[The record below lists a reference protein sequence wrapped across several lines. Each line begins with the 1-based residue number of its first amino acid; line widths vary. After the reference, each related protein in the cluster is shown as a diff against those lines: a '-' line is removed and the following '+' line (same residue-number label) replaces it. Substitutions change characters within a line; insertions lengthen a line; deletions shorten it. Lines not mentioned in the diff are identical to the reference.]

1 MVDKSRY
8 PEHNRVMI
16 RKAEQAL
23 SEWKDNSSR
32 KPLLL
37 KGVRQSGKTYLL
49 KKLFAPSFPASHYF
63 DLKMNSAANA
73 VFSSGDL
80 DPVSLLSNLEFA
92 AGKTIDPIHDLLILD
107 EIQACPRA
115 LTALKY
121 FCEFMPGAFIAAAGS
136 LIGVHLSQ
144 EPFPVGKI
152 EILNVDPLD
161 FREFLA
167 AIGEDRAI
175 ELLENFH
182 PGKPYSDVV
191 HNRIWRLY
199 GKYLAVGGMPEAI
212 KVYTDAVPNGEWAA
226 FNAVRTVHEHLVEG
240 WISDI
245 AKHSG
250 KTNSLHIE
258 QVWKSLPSQL
268 GREFNGNAK
277 RFRFKGVIPGR
288 KSYRDLAGPIAW
300 LEKAGMVNRVP
311 VINRGETP
319 VSVWEKQSLFK
330 LFVHDTAIL
339 RYMAGIPLNEV
350 RVFNPGFYK
359 GWVAENAV
367 AQELVACGLRKLH
380 CWTENQSE
388 IEFLLDST
396 SGPIPVEVKSGTK
409 TRSRSLSVFREKYNP
424 EMSVK
429 LGAWNFSASK
439 KVLHLPIY
447 AAFKIPDL
455 IDQIDGKPQYI

>member
-1 MVDKSRY
+1 MR
-8 PEHNRVMI
+8 
-16 RKAEQAL
+16 RKTEQAL
-23 SEWKDNSSR
+23 LRWKENPNR

-49 KKLFAPSFPASHYF
+49 KNLFAPSFPASHYF
-63 DLKMNSAANA
+63 DLKMNSAAHA

-80 DPVSLLSNLEFA
+80 DPASLLSNLEFV
-92 AGKTIDPIHDLLILD
+92 AGKTIDPNRELLILD

-121 FCEFMPGAFIAAAGS
+121 FCELMPGAFITAAGS

-152 EILNVDPLD
+152 DRLNVDPLD
-161 FREFLA
+161 FREFLSA
-167 AIGEDRAI
+167 TGEDRAI
-175 ELLENFH
+175 DLLKDSH
-182 PGKPYSDVV
+182 PGKPFPDVM
-191 HNRIWRLY
+191 HNRIWQLY

-212 KVYTDAVPNGEWAA
+212 KVYIDTIPNGEWAA
-226 FNAVRTVHEHLVEG
+226 FNAVRTVQEHLVEG

-245 AKHSG
+245 AKNSG

-268 GREFNGNAK
+268 GREFDENAK
-277 RFRFKGVIPGR
+277 RFKFKGVIPGR

-300 LEKAGMVNRVP
+300 LEKAGMVNRVA

-339 RYMAGIPLNEV
+339 RYMAGIPLSKM

-367 AQELVACGLRKLH
+367 AQELVASGIRKLH
-380 CWTENQSE
+380 CWMENQSE

-396 SGPIPVEVKSGTK
+396 SGPIPVEVKSGRK
-409 TRSRSLSVFREKYNP
+409 TRSRSLSVFRAKYDP
-424 EMSVK
+424 EISVK

-439 KVLHLPIY
+439 KLLHLPLY

-455 IDQIDGKPQYI
+455 INHIDGNNRRL